1 MKTLRIILLSLFTAI
16 VLVTIIILA
25 VYLATF
31 NKGISNEVS
40 FWNLFMTFYNATI
53 ATSLAIANIWV
64 FYKLTLA
71 IEDKNENRHIK
82 SKLYDTQKLLTDLRV
97 QEYVNLKSE
106 INSLFANAFSKKE
119 IKQNEE
125 KISSILMRMENSI
138 LFGHSNSIATSVL
151 TAPIRQIMGNINN
164 NMTED
169 NYNKIN
175 QAMTSVEM
183 IIFLPL
189 FEEEKT
195 LEYIR
200 KNKAGVDPTILGICS
215 YLEDKLG
222 YSK

>member
-1 MKTLRIILLSLFTAI
+1 MI
-16 VLVTIIILA
+16 
-25 VYLATF
+25 TF
-31 NKGISNEVS
+31 NKGVSNEVS
-40 FWNLFMTFYNATI
+40 FWNLFLTFYNAII

-82 SKLYDTQKLLTDLRV
+82 GKLYDTQKILTDLRV

-106 INSLFANAFSKKE
+106 INNLFANAFSKKG
-119 IKQNEE
+119 IKQNKEN
-125 KISSILMRMENSI
+125 ISSILMRMENSI
-138 LFGHSNSIATSVL
+138 LFGNSNSIATSIL
-151 TAPIRQIMGNINN
+151 TAPIKQIMGNINS

-189 FEEEKT
+189 FGWEEKT

-200 KNKAGVDPTILGICS
+200 RNKDSVDPTILGICS
-215 YLEDKLG
+215 YLD
-222 YSK
+222 SKFGNSK